1 MRKQDMQRIF
11 KDEWS
16 ESGQICS
23 NPFATLPILPLDIVA
38 NRLKWSPLRRVSR
51 LASDKMG
58 YADAAIL
65 NVNRP

>member
-1 MRKQDMQRIF
+1 MQRIF
-11 KDEWS
+11 NDEWS
-16 ESGQICS
+16 ESGQIWP
-23 NPFATLPILPLDIVA
+23 NPPLPELGGTLPILPLDIVA
-38 NRLKWSPLRRVSR
+38 NRLKWSALRCVSR